1 MSTFF
6 RILLLSAVYVCSA
19 NAAESPLNIQAISAT
34 GINNFRAPESD
45 VLATGQPTAEQF
57 EVMAEQGIK
66 HVINLRTPG
75 EDAGFDEKAIVES
88 LGMSYHSI
96 PVSVGEGG
104 INTENSQSLQSLL
117 EQFGEE
123 GVVVPNPFVRVEEE
137 REYLKTVING
147 KPEDV
152 ANIVSNYADWLAVSD
167 IPKLFIDADP
177 GAILIGEQREFCRKW
192 PNQTEIKVSGS
203 HFIQEDSPYEIGK
216 AVSEWLNNLK

>member
-1 MSTFF
+1 MSIFF

-75 EDAGFDEKAIVES
+75 EDAGFDEKSTVES

-104 INTENSQSLQSLL
+104 INADNSQSLQSLL
-117 EQFGEE
+117 EQFDEE
-123 GVVVPNPFVRVEEE
+123 GVIVHCATGNRVGALISLSVFEDGGTLDDSIAEGARWGMTSERLQSSVR
-137 REYLKTVING
+137 
-147 KPEDV
+147 
-152 ANIVSNYADWLAVSD
+152 
-167 IPKLFIDADP
+167 DA
-177 GAILIGEQREFCRKW
+177 L
-192 PNQTEIKVSGS
+192 
-203 HFIQEDSPYEIGK
+203 
-216 AVSEWLNNLK
+216 SEN

>member
-1 MSTFF
+1 MSIFF

-45 VLATGQPTAEQF
+45 VLATGQPTVEQF

-75 EDAGFDEKAIVES
+75 EDAGFDEKATVES

-104 INTENSQSLQSLL
+104 INADNSQSLQSLL

-123 GVVVPNPFVRVEEE
+123 GVVVHCATGNRVGALISLSVFEDGGTLDDSIAEGARWGMTSERLQSSVRD
-137 REYLKTVING
+137 T
-147 KPEDV
+147 
-152 ANIVSNYADWLAVSD
+152 LA
-167 IPKLFIDADP
+167 
-177 GAILIGEQREFCRKW
+177 E
-192 PNQTEIKVSGS
+192 N
-203 HFIQEDSPYEIGK
+203 
-216 AVSEWLNNLK
+216 

>member
-75 EDAGFDEKAIVES
+75 EDAGFDEKATVES

-96 PVSVGEGG
+96 PFSVGEGC
-104 INTENSQSLQSLL
+104 I
-117 EQFGEE
+117 
-123 GVVVPNPFVRVEEE
+123 
-137 REYLKTVING
+137 KT
-147 KPEDV
+147 
-152 ANIVSNYADWLAVSD
+152 
-167 IPKLFIDADP
+167 
-177 GAILIGEQREFCRKW
+177 
-192 PNQTEIKVSGS
+192 
-203 HFIQEDSPYEIGK
+203 
-216 AVSEWLNNLK
+216 